1 MIGLILG
8 IMGSV
13 FQWLLPAPFA
23 AVLVAASIVLLTG
36 INHLDGLSDFGDGLV
51 ASGPREK
58 KVKAMK
64 DVHAG
69 AGGLLFMAMDL
80 LFLFAL
86 AETLAGSSTWLFVP
100 LLVAEVCAKVA
111 QITVIAFG
119 KSAHEGMGS
128 YMISRMKKKHY
139 FAAVIGAWAIIVIA
153 IAGAA
158 LLSGAGQPLR
168 VFLAGGLAMLSPL
181 ATALIILIISDR
193 NFGGVNGDVIGAANE
208 IARIVALGVMGA
220 VLWMHF

>member
-1 MIGLILG
+1 
-8 IMGSV
+8 
-13 FQWLLPAPFA
+13 
-23 AVLVAASIVLLTG
+23 
-36 INHLDGLSDFGDGLV
+36 
-51 ASGPREK
+51 
-58 KVKAMK
+58 MK

-86 AETLAGSSTWLFVP
+86 AETFAGSSTWLLVP

-128 YMISRMKKKHY
+128 YMISRMKKTQY
-139 FAAVIGAWAIIVIA
+139 LAAVAGAWIIIVTA
-153 IAGAA
+153 IVGAA
-158 LLSGAGQPLR
+158 LISGAGQPLR

-181 ATALIILIISDR
+181 ATALIILVISDR